1 MDHQPQAP
9 LTTTIRAVRRR
20 AERVRRQELAR
31 RTRQLRGLNPHQQAT
46 VEELTRRL
54 VERLLHH
61 PIIRCTQLAAGPDG
75 HRYVDLLH
83 ALYGPEPEPGAS
95 EHEPSRSA
103 LPPTTECRHA
113 ERLEARDA
121 HGVVAAT
128 VPAGTP
134 AAGPDPRRLRPP
146 GA

>member
-1 MDHQPQAP
+1 MNHQPQVP

-31 RTRQLRGLNPHQQAT
+31 RIGQLKGLDPHQQAT

-61 PIIRCTQLAAGPDG
+61 PITRCAQLAAGPEG

-83 ALYGPEPEPGAS
+83 ALYGPEPEPGS
-95 EHEPSRSA
+95 SDHEPGRSA
-103 LPPTTECRHA
+103 LPPTTETPTCRA
-113 ERLEARDA
+113 S
-121 HGVVAAT
+121 
-128 VPAGTP
+128 
-134 AAGPDPRRLRPP
+134 
-146 GA
+146 